1 MKPVPSMQI
10 EIIEKKDYDYAQ
22 IQQLY
27 NTVRVNMPFLA
38 RIFDFRKELKNEIV
52 YETMLNNEVIAFMSL
67 WEPDNFI
74 HHLYILPEYQGR
86 QIGQQ
91 MINFLAGRYDEPLGL
106 KCLTQNIQAV
116 NFYKKII
123 FMKSTVEHRKM
134 ENIST
139 LNSLL
144 KKVNIR
150 S

>member
-10 EIIEKKDYDYAQ
+10 ELIEKKDYDYTH

-38 RIFDFRKELKNEIV
+38 LISDFRKELKNEIV
-52 YETMLNNEVIAFMSL
+52 YEAFVNDKLIAFMSL

-91 MINFLAGRYDEPLGL
+91 MINFLAGRYGEPLGL

-116 NFYKKII
+116 NFYKKNNFYEKYRGTSENGEYIY
-123 FMKSTVEHRKM
+123 FEQLAKKS
-134 ENIST
+134 
-139 LNSLL
+139 
-144 KKVNIR
+144 
-150 S
+150 